1 MSNIQIPNL
10 PVATSLSG
18 SEELEIVQG
27 GVSRRTTTQD
37 VADLNSTSG
46 TVTQINTDAPISGGP
61 ITTTGTIGLQAGGVT
76 NSYLASMADGTIKA
90 NISGGT
96 ASPSDVT
103 LTAILDTIG
112 LTQGDILYRGQ
123 YVWEV
128 LNAASTGQ
136 ILTSQGA
143 SSNPHWQQVSQVID
157 TTIGY
162 IQGSILYRG
171 ASSWQAL
178 GPGTYGAVLRSLGSG
193 ADPEWSSGPGT
204 GTVTQINTGTG
215 LTGGPITATGTIS
228 IDNTGVSASSYGSS
242 YQVATFTVNAQGQ
255 LTAAANSTI
264 NAVTLTTGTISTD
277 PVNGTDIANKN
288 YVDSV
293 ASGLNFHDACE
304 YATAAALPTY
314 VYDNG
319 SSGVGATITASSNG
333 ALSVDG
339 STPSVG
345 NRILVKDETVA
356 DAPYNGIYTVTQV
369 GDGTSPFILTRA
381 TDFDTPGTGANQ
393 IDAGDFVYIIGGST
407 NANTSW
413 VQQTPLPI
421 TVGTTDIVFI
431 QFGSS
436 VTYSA
441 GTGLSLVG
449 TVFSIANTA
458 VSPAS
463 YGSASQVATFTVN
476 QQGQLTAAANTAI
489 AIAASAITS
498 GTLSVARGG
507 TGLSSATTGDLLYA
521 SATDTLAGL
530 AVGTNGQILTVSGGL
545 PSWQN
550 ASPTG
555 VTDFSAG
562 TTGFTPS
569 TGTSGSVTLAGT
581 LNVANGG
588 TGQTSYTDGQLLI
601 GNSTGNTLDKA
612 TLTAGSGVSI
622 TNGGGSITIAATG
635 SGGTVTSVDASGGTT
650 GMTFTGGPI
659 TGSGTLTLS
668 GTLAIANGGTGLT
681 AVGSADYALLSNGS
695 SAAWGQ
701 VSLTAGVTGIL
712 PVSNGGTGASS
723 LTANYVILGNGTSA
737 VQEVAPGTSGNVLT
751 SDGTTWVS
759 QTPAPSGPTQAQAI
773 AYAMVLGGF

>member
-10 PVATSLSG
+10 PAATSLSG
-18 SEELEIVQG
+18 QEELEIVQG

-37 VADLNSTSG
+37 IADLNSTSG

-61 ITTTGTIGLQAGGVT
+61 ITTTGTIGLQGSGVT
-76 NSYLASMADGTIKA
+76 NSYLAQMGAETIKA
-90 NISGGT
+90 NVTGGT
-96 ASPSDVT
+96 ANPQDVT
-103 LTAILDTIG
+103 VSQVMDLIG
-112 LTQGDILYRGQ
+112 STQGDLAYRGQ
-123 YVWEV
+123 YVWEA
-128 LNAASTGQ
+128 LAAASPNQ
-136 ILTSQGA
+136 LVVSQGA
-143 SSNPHWQQVSQVID
+143 SSNPHYQTITQVLDAQ
-157 TTIGY
+157 IGNSDW
-162 IQGSILYRG
+162 GNILYRG
-171 ASSWQAL
+171 SAGWTAL
-178 GPGTYGAVLRSLGSG
+178 TPGTAGQLLQTQGLGTDPVWFTVTGA
-193 ADPEWSSGPGT
+193 
-204 GTVTQINTGTG
+204 GTVTQVNTGTG
-215 LTGGPITATGTIS
+215 LTGGPITSSGTIS

-356 DAPYNGIYTVTQV
+356 NAPYNGIYTVTQV

-407 NANTSW
+407 NANSSW

-436 VTYSA
+436 VSYSA
-441 GTGLSLVG
+441 GTGLNLAG
-449 TVFSIANTA
+449 TVFSIANTT
-458 VSPAS
+458 VSAAA

-476 QQGQLTAAANTAI
+476 AQGQLTAAANAAI
-489 AIAASAITS
+489 AIDTSAITS
-498 GTLSVARGG
+498 GTLGVTRGG
-507 TGLSSATTGDLLYA
+507 TGLSSASMGDLLYG
-521 SATDTLAGL
+521 SATDTLSNLG
-530 AVGTNGQILTVSGGL
+530 VGTNGQLLTVSGGL
-545 PSWQN
+545 PSWQD
-550 ASPTG
+550 APATG

-601 GNSTGNTLDKA
+601 GNSTGNTLAKA
-612 TLTAGSGVSI
+612 TLTAGTGITI
-622 TNGGGSITIAATG
+622 TNGSGTITIDADNN
-635 SGGTVTSVDASGGTT
+635 GTVTSVDASGGTT
-650 GMTFTGGPI
+650 GLTFTGGPI
-659 TGSGTLTLS
+659 TTSGTLTLS
-668 GTLAIANGGTGLT
+668 GTLAVA
-681 AVGSADYALLSNGS
+681 
-695 SAAWGQ
+695 
-701 VSLTAGVTGIL
+701 
-712 PVSNGGTGASS
+712 NGGTGASS
-723 LTANYVILGNGTSA
+723 LTANNVILGNGTSA

>member
-10 PVATSLSG
+10 PAATSLSG
-18 SEELEIVQG
+18 QEELEIVQG

-37 VADLNSTSG
+37 IADLNSTSG

-61 ITTTGTIGLQAGGVT
+61 ITTTGTIGLQGSGVT
-76 NSYLASMADGTIKA
+76 NSYLAQMGAETIKA
-90 NISGGT
+90 NVTGGT
-96 ASPSDVT
+96 ANPQDVT
-103 LTAILDTIG
+103 VSQVMDLIG
-112 LTQGDILYRGQ
+112 STQGDLAYRGQ
-123 YVWEV
+123 YVWEA
-128 LNAASTGQ
+128 LAAASPNQ
-136 ILTSQGA
+136 LVVSQGA
-143 SSNPHWQQVSQVID
+143 SSNPHYQTITQVLDAQ
-157 TTIGY
+157 IGNSDW
-162 IQGSILYRG
+162 GNILYRG
-171 ASSWQAL
+171 SAGWTAL
-178 GPGTYGAVLRSLGSG
+178 TPGTAGQLLQTQGLGTDPVWFTVTGA
-193 ADPEWSSGPGT
+193 
-204 GTVTQINTGTG
+204 GTVTQVNTGTG
-215 LTGGPITATGTIS
+215 LTGGPITSSGTIS

-356 DAPYNGIYTVTQV
+356 NAPYNGIYTVTQV

-407 NANTSW
+407 NANSSW

-436 VTYSA
+436 VSYSA
-441 GTGLSLVG
+441 GTGLNLAG
-449 TVFSIANTA
+449 TVFSIANTT
-458 VSPAS
+458 VSAAA

-476 QQGQLTAAANTAI
+476 AQGQLTAAANAAI
-489 AIAASAITS
+489 AIDTSAITS
-498 GTLSVARGG
+498 GTLGVTRGG
-507 TGLSSATTGDLLYA
+507 TGLSSASTGDLLYG
-521 SATDTLAGL
+521 SATDTLSNLG
-530 AVGTNGQILTVSGGL
+530 VGTNGQLLTVSGGL
-545 PSWQN
+545 PSWQD
-550 ASPTG
+550 APATG

-601 GNSTGNTLDKA
+601 GNSTGNTLAKA
-612 TLTAGSGVSI
+612 TLTAGTGITI
-622 TNGGGSITIAATG
+622 TNGSGTITIDADNN
-635 SGGTVTSVDASGGTT
+635 GTVTSVDASGGTT
-650 GMTFTGGPI
+650 GLTFTGGPI
-659 TGSGTLTLS
+659 TTSGTLTLS
-668 GTLAIANGGTGLT
+668 GTLAVA
-681 AVGSADYALLSNGS
+681 
-695 SAAWGQ
+695 
-701 VSLTAGVTGIL
+701 
-712 PVSNGGTGASS
+712 NGGTGASS
-723 LTANYVILGNGTSA
+723 LTANNVILGNGTSA

>member
-76 NSYLASMADGTIKA
+76 NSYLATMDAETIKA
-90 NISGGT
+90 NVTGS
-96 ASPSDVT
+96 AANPQDVSVSQVMD
-103 LTAILDTIG
+103 LIG
-112 LTQGDILYRGQ
+112 STQGDLVYRGEFL
-123 YVWEV
+123 WEA
-128 LNAASTGQ
+128 LAAASPNQ
-136 ILTSQGA
+136 LVVSQGA
-143 SSNPHWQQVSQVID
+143 SSNPHYQTITQVLDAQ
-157 TTIGY
+157 IGNSDW
-162 IQGSILYRG
+162 GNILYRG
-171 ASSWQAL
+171 SSGWTALAPGVAGQLLQTQGAS
-178 GPGTYGAVLRSLGSG
+178 
-193 ADPEWSSGPGT
+193 ADPVWFTVTGA
-204 GTVTQINTGTG
+204 GTVTQVNTGTG
-215 LTGGPITATGTIS
+215 LTGGPITSSGTIS

-277 PVNGTDIANKN
+277 PVNGTDIVNKN

-304 YATAAALPTY
+304 YATAAALATY
-314 VYDNG
+314 IYDNG
-319 SSGVGATITASSNG
+319 SSGVGATITATANG
-333 ALSVDG
+333 ALSIDG
-339 STPSVG
+339 STPAVD
-345 NRILVKDETVA
+345 NRILVKDEA
-356 DAPYNGIYTVTQV
+356 GANAPYNGIYTVTQV

-381 TDFDTPGTGANQ
+381 TDFDTAGTGANQ

-407 NANTSW
+407 NANSSW

-421 TVGTTDIVFI
+421 TVGTTDLVFI

-436 VTYSA
+436 VSYSA
-441 GTGLSLVG
+441 GTGLNLAG

-476 QQGQLTAAANTAI
+476 QQGQLTAAANAAI
-489 AIAASAITS
+489 AVDASAITS
-498 GTLSVARGG
+498 GTLGVTRGG
-507 TGLSSATTGDLLYA
+507 TGLSTATTGDLLYGSA
-521 SATDTLAGL
+521 SNTLSNL
-530 AVGTNGQILTVSGGL
+530 VVGTNGQILTVSGGL
-545 PSWQN
+545 PSWQD
-550 ASPTG
+550 APATG
-555 VTDFSAG
+555 VTEFSAG
-562 TTGFTPS
+562 TTGFTPN
-569 TGTSGSVTLAGT
+569 TATTGSVTLAGT

-588 TGQTSYTDGQLLI
+588 TGQTTYTDGQLLI
-601 GNSTGNTLDKA
+601 GNSTGNTLAKA
-612 TLTAGSGVSI
+612 TLTAGTGITI
-622 TNGGGSITIAATG
+622 TNGSGAITIDADNN
-635 SGGTVTSVDASGGTT
+635 GTVTSVDVSGGTT
-650 GMTFTGGPI
+650 GLTTSGGPI
-659 TGSGTLTLS
+659 TTSGTITLG
-668 GTLAIANGGTGLT
+668 GTLNVA
-681 AVGSADYALLSNGS
+681 
-695 SAAWGQ
+695 
-701 VSLTAGVTGIL
+701 
-712 PVSNGGTGASS
+712 NGGTGASS

>member
-10 PVATSLSG
+10 PAATSLSG
-18 SEELEIVQG
+18 QEELEIVQG

-37 VADLNSTSG
+37 IADLNSTSG

-61 ITTTGTIGLQAGGVT
+61 ITTTGTIGLQGSGVT
-76 NSYLASMADGTIKA
+76 NSYLAQMGAETIKA
-90 NISGGT
+90 NVTGGT
-96 ASPSDVT
+96 ANPQDVT
-103 LTAILDTIG
+103 VSQVMDLIG
-112 LTQGDILYRGQ
+112 STQGDLAYRGQ
-123 YVWEV
+123 YVWEA
-128 LNAASTGQ
+128 LAAASPNQ
-136 ILTSQGA
+136 LVVSQGA
-143 SSNPHWQQVSQVID
+143 SSNPHYQTITQVLDAQ
-157 TTIGY
+157 IGNSDW
-162 IQGSILYRG
+162 GNILYRG
-171 ASSWQAL
+171 SAGWTAL
-178 GPGTYGAVLRSLGSG
+178 TPGTAGQLLQTQGLGTDPVWFTVTGA
-193 ADPEWSSGPGT
+193 
-204 GTVTQINTGTG
+204 GTVTQVNTGTG
-215 LTGGPITATGTIS
+215 LTGGPITSSGTIS

-356 DAPYNGIYTVTQV
+356 NAPYNGIYTVTQV

-407 NANTSW
+407 NANSSW

-436 VTYSA
+436 VSYSA
-441 GTGLSLVG
+441 GTGLNLAG
-449 TVFSIANTA
+449 TVFSIANTT
-458 VSPAS
+458 VSAAA

-476 QQGQLTAAANTAI
+476 AQGQLTAAANAAI
-489 AIAASAITS
+489 AIDTSAITS
-498 GTLSVARGG
+498 GTLGVTRGG
-507 TGLSSATTGDLLYA
+507 TGLSSASTGDLLYG
-521 SATDTLAGL
+521 SATDTLSNLG
-530 AVGTNGQILTVSGGL
+530 VGTNGQLLTVSGGL
-545 PSWQN
+545 PSWQD
-550 ASPTG
+550 APATG

-601 GNSTGNTLDKA
+601 GNSTGNTLAKA
-612 TLTAGSGVSI
+612 TLTAGTGITI
-622 TNGGGSITIAATG
+622 TNGSGTITIDADNN
-635 SGGTVTSVDASGGTT
+635 GTVTSVDASGGTT
-650 GMTFTGGPI
+650 GLTFTGGPI
-659 TGSGTLTLS
+659 TTSGTLTLS
-668 GTLAIANGGTGLT
+668 GTLA
-681 AVGSADYALLSNGS
+681 
-695 SAAWGQ
+695 
-701 VSLTAGVTGIL
+701 
-712 PVSNGGTGASS
+712 VSNGGTGASS
-723 LTANYVILGNGTSA
+723 LTANNVILGNGTSA

>member
-10 PVATSLSG
+10 PAATSLSG
-18 SEELEIVQG
+18 QEELEIVQG

-37 VADLNSTSG
+37 IADLNSTSG

-61 ITTTGTIGLQAGGVT
+61 ITTTGTIGLQGSGVT
-76 NSYLASMADGTIKA
+76 NSYLAQMGAETIKA
-90 NISGGT
+90 NVTGGT
-96 ASPSDVT
+96 ANPQDVT
-103 LTAILDTIG
+103 VSQVMDLIG
-112 LTQGDILYRGQ
+112 STQGDLAYRGQ
-123 YVWEV
+123 YVWEA
-128 LNAASTGQ
+128 LAAASPNQ
-136 ILTSQGA
+136 LVVSQGA
-143 SSNPHWQQVSQVID
+143 SSNPHYQTITQVLDAQ
-157 TTIGY
+157 IGNSDW
-162 IQGSILYRG
+162 GNILYRG
-171 ASSWQAL
+171 SAGWTAL
-178 GPGTYGAVLRSLGSG
+178 TPGTAGQLLQTQGLGTDPVWFTVTGA
-193 ADPEWSSGPGT
+193 
-204 GTVTQINTGTG
+204 GTVTQVNTGTG
-215 LTGGPITATGTIS
+215 LTGGPITSSGTIS

-356 DAPYNGIYTVTQV
+356 NAPYNGIYTVTQV

-407 NANTSW
+407 NANSSW

-436 VTYSA
+436 VSYSA
-441 GTGLSLVG
+441 GTGLNLAG
-449 TVFSIANTA
+449 TVFSIANTT
-458 VSPAS
+458 VSAAA

-476 QQGQLTAAANTAI
+476 AQGQLTAAANAAI
-489 AIAASAITS
+489 AIDTSAITS
-498 GTLSVARGG
+498 GTLGVTRGG
-507 TGLSSATTGDLLYA
+507 TGLSSASTGDLLYG
-521 SATDTLAGL
+521 SATDTLSNLG
-530 AVGTNGQILTVSGGL
+530 VGTNGQLLTVSGGL
-545 PSWQN
+545 PSWQD
-550 ASPTG
+550 APATG

-601 GNSTGNTLDKA
+601 GNSTGNTLAKA
-612 TLTAGSGVSI
+612 TLTAGTGITI
-622 TNGGGSITIAATG
+622 TNGSGTITIDADNN
-635 SGGTVTSVDASGGTT
+635 GTVTSVDASGGTT
-650 GMTFTGGPI
+650 GLTFTGGPI
-659 TGSGTLTLS
+659 TTSGTLTLS
-668 GTLAIANGGTGLT
+668 GTLA
-681 AVGSADYALLSNGS
+681 
-695 SAAWGQ
+695 
-701 VSLTAGVTGIL
+701 
-712 PVSNGGTGASS
+712 VSNGGTGASS
-723 LTANYVILGNGTSA
+723 LTVNNVILGNGTSA